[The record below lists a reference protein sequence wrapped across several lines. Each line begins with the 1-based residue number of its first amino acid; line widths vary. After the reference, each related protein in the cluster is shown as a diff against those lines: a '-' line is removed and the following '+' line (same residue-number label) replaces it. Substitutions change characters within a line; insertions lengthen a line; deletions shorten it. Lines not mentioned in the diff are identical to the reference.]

1 MKLTRK
7 VLEKN
12 LRNNAM
18 DALSLRFALRD
29 NLSILDVYRKEVS
42 EIHRYNL
49 EDMNELKN
57 LLIRLIYK
65 SLDRKNLRR
74 AEKKVREMVLAVLY
88 TDKAEMSLCPYYW
101 LYLTFLYS
109 LESLITKGLLCFLK
123 NSVTHI
129 RFRELSE
136 LSEPPELA
144 D

>member
-49 EDMNELKN
+49 EDMNELRG
-57 LLIRLIYK
+57 LLIRLIYE
-65 SLDRKNLRR
+65 SLNRKNLGK
-74 AEKKVREMVLAVLY
+74 AEKKVREMVRTVLY
-88 TDKAEMSLCPYYW
+88 TDKAEVSLCPYYW
-101 LYLTFLYS
+101 LYLAFLYS
-109 LESLITKGLLCFLK
+109 LESLITEGFLYHLR
-123 NSVTHI
+123 NSVVC
-129 RFRELSE
+129 RELRELRELS
-136 LSEPPELA
+136 
-144 D
+144 

>member
-1 MKLTRK
+1 
-7 VLEKN
+7 
-12 LRNNAM
+12 M